1 VIDQMASRTLHAP
14 RRLAIAGLSL
24 WGLLGAAGPLH
35 AQSPSQS
42 SVWDGIYTAAQADRG
57 KAVYSNHCAKC
68 HGDDLGGRDEVP
80 PLTGSH
86 FMADW
91 ESQSVADLVQ
101 RIRSTMPLDNPGTL
115 GGVSVT
121 DVVTYLLQQ
130 NSLPAGAVELPNDA
144 SMQSVIR
151 IDAVQPTKSAPAAQR
166 VLPRDPEHSRMT

>member
-1 VIDQMASRTLHAP
+1 M
-14 RRLAIAGLSL
+14 
-24 WGLLGAAGPLH
+24 LGAAGVLH
-35 AQSPSQS
+35 AQGAPQA

-57 KAVYSNHCAKC
+57 KAVYSDHCAKC

-80 PLTGSH
+80 PLTGAH

-101 RIRSTMPLDNPGTL
+101 RIRRTMPLDSPGTL

-121 DVVTYLLQQ
+121 DVVAYLLQQ
-130 NSLPAGAVELPNDA
+130 NSLPAGSVELPNDA

-151 IDAVQPTKSAPAAQR
+151 IDAVQPQKAAPVAMHSGESAP
-166 VLPRDPEHSRMT
+166 HSPAT

>member
-1 VIDQMASRTLHAP
+1 V
-14 RRLAIAGLSL
+14 
-24 WGLLGAAGPLH
+24 LH
-35 AQSPSQS
+35 AQSASQS

-57 KAVYSNHCAKC
+57 KAVYSEHCAKC

-101 RIRSTMPLDNPGTL
+101 RIRRTMPLDSPGTL

-121 DVVTYLLQQ
+121 DVVAYLLQQ
-130 NSLPAGAVELPNDA
+130 NSLPVGSLELPNDA

-151 IDAVQPTKSAPAAQR
+151 IDAVQPLKGAPAARQER
-166 VLPRDPEHSRMT
+166 PRDTFAIRQSLRG

>member
-1 VIDQMASRTLHAP
+1 MA
-14 RRLAIAGLSL
+14 GWL
-24 WGLLGAAGPLH
+24 WCGLLGAAGALH
-35 AQSPSQS
+35 AQNASQP

-57 KAVYSNHCAKC
+57 KAVYSEHCSKC

-101 RIRSTMPLDNPGTL
+101 RIRRTMPLDSPGTL

-121 DVVTYLLQQ
+121 DVVAYLLQQ
-130 NSLPAGAVELPNDA
+130 NSLPAGSIELPNDA

-151 IDAVQPTKSAPAAQR
+151 IDAVQPSKAAPVAQQHAAPA
-166 VLPRDPEHSRMT
+166 EHSPVT